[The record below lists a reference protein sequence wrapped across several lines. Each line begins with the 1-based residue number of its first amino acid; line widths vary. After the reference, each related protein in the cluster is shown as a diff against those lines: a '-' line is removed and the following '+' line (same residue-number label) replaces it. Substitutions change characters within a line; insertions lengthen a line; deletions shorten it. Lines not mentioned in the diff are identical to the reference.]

1 MHCRTRALERDLW
14 PWLVAAAGLA
24 VASCTP
30 KTPDTDWPTYLGDAG
45 RGHYSELTEI
55 DPTNVARLSVAWRYD
70 AGELQPGVSVMDT
83 SPLVVGGVLFGLSP
97 TLDAFAL
104 DAATGVEL
112 WRSAAPGAADA
123 AIEHNQRGML
133 WWAGA
138 TDAGD
143 TEAGLYYVAGTR
155 LVALDPRT
163 GKARM
168 GFGVEGALDLATVA
182 TAGVAEVA
190 GPGLVVDDRI
200 LLALKGTK
208 PTGCGAVIAVNVSD
222 GGLAWRADLCE
233 PTPTSPSL
241 HSGSGASPHLIAAGN
256 ASTAMAF
263 DATHGLVFVPAEAG
277 GVTPATPQAPVSA
290 SLLALDSA
298 TGEVRWRQSIY
309 RRESWRGRLAA
320 PPVLVQFPHGEGVA
334 DAVALATRRG
344 HLFLF
349 DTGTGAPLHPTV
361 EQHGEAVSA
370 LTLVRQTFAPSER
383 PAASA
388 LAERVAPLQATPWT
402 PPTTTGTLLFP
413 GVRAGAGWGGAAF
426 DPTLQ
431 RLILNV
437 EETASV
443 LRLIEVPAG
452 FSKRNVYFAHCARC
466 HGADLKGLY
475 QGRADRYG
483 AGGPSLVDV
492 GERMSERNIHTVIA
506 QGRGSMPRFDQLP
519 ELERIALVDYLLQP
533 PDDFSRDV
541 RTSERSFL
549 VAEPVTLRDSERLPG
564 NVPPWGSL
572 VAFDLG
578 AGEPAW
584 RVPLGEYPSRPGLG
598 FGAEN
603 TGGAVV
609 TAGGLVFIAATP
621 DMKLR
626 AFDALD
632 GALLWES
639 ELSAGGF
646 GTPAVYAAGGRQFIA
661 IAAGGGRLGPPS
673 GSEYIAFALPD

>member
-1 MHCRTRALERDLW
+1 MLRRRPRRGPTKAWLAAVALA
-14 PWLVAAAGLA
+14 LVA
-24 VASCTP
+24 CTP

-55 DPTNVARLSVAWRYD
+55 NPTNVARLAVAWRYD

-104 DAATGVEL
+104 DAASGVEL
-112 WRSAAPGAADA
+112 WRSAAPGAADV
-123 AIEHNQRGML
+123 AIEHSQRGML

-138 TDAGD
+138 ADAGD
-143 TEAGLYYVAGTR
+143 AEAGLYYVAGTR

-163 GKARM
+163 GKART
-168 GFGVEGALDLATVA
+168 GFGVEGRLDLATVA
-182 TAGVAEVA
+182 PAGVTEVA
-190 GPGLVVDDRI
+190 GPGLVVDERI

-208 PTGCGAVIAVNVSD
+208 ATGCGAVIAVNASG

-233 PTPTSPSL
+233 L
-241 HSGSGASPHLIAAGN
+241 VAGN
-256 ASTAMAF
+256 PSTAMAF
-263 DATHGLVFVPAEAG
+263 DAGQGLVFVPAEAG
-277 GVTPATPQAPVSA
+277 GVTPTTPDAPVSG
-290 SLLALDSA
+290 SLLALDAA

-309 RRESWRGRLAA
+309 RRESWPGRLAS
-320 PPVLVQFPHGEGVA
+320 PPVLVRVPHVEQEV

-349 DTGTGAPLHPTV
+349 DTGSGAPLHPTV

-370 LTLVRQTFAPSER
+370 LTLVRQTFVQSER
-383 PAASA
+383 PAASG
-388 LAERVAPLQATPWT
+388 LAGRVASLQAALWT
-402 PPTTTGTLLFP
+402 LPTTAGTLLFP
-413 GVRAGAGWGGAAF
+413 GVQAGAGWGGAAF
-426 DPTLQ
+426 DPISQ

-437 EETASV
+437 EESASV

-452 FSKRNVYFAHCARC
+452 FSERNVYFAHCARC
-466 HGADLKGLY
+466 HGADRKGLY

-483 AGGPSLVDV
+483 AGGPSLVGV
-492 GERMSERNIHTVIA
+492 GERMSERNLHTVIA
-506 QGRGSMPRFDQLP
+506 RGRGSMPGFDQLP
-519 ELERIALVDYLLQP
+519 ELERIALVDYLREP
-533 PDDFSRDV
+533 PDDFSRDD
-541 RTSERSFL
+541 RTTERSFL
-549 VAEPVTLRDSERLPG
+549 VAEPVTLRDAERLPG
-564 NVPPWGSL
+564 NAPPWGSL

-578 AGEPAW
+578 AGKPAW
-584 RVPLGEYPSRPGLG
+584 QLPFCEYPSRPGLG

-609 TAGGLVFIAATP
+609 TAAGLVFIAATP
-621 DMKLR
+621 DMKMR
-626 AFDALD
+626 AFDASD

-646 GTPAVYAAGGRQFIA
+646 GTPAVYAAGGRQFVA